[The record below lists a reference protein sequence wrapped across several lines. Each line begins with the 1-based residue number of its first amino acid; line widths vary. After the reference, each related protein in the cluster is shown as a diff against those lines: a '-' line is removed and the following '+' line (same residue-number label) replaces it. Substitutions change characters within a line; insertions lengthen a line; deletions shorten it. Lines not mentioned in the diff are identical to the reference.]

1 MEELEL
7 TPFRIDVPDDT
18 LADLRDRLARTR
30 WPGEVDGAGWDYGTN
45 LAYLRELCDW
55 WRDGFDWRAQERALN
70 QLPQFRATVD
80 GLGIHLVHVRG
91 RGPSPFP
98 LLITHGWPSSFV
110 EFRKLVPL
118 LADPAGHGG
127 SQADAFDLVIPSL
140 PGFGFSDAPR
150 ARYAY
155 RRVPE
160 LWVRLM
166 RGLGYERF
174 GAHGGDLGGGVTA
187 RLGQRHPDA
196 VAGIHVTN
204 VYGSIGAGD
213 PPPTPAERAYLE
225 RQRQWDREEG
235 AYGEIQATRPQT
247 LAYGLHDS
255 PAGLAAWIVE
265 KFRAWSDCD
274 GDLERVISKDELLT
288 NLTVYWATGTIASS
302 FLPYWD
308 TRNDPD
314 PRPWLPIGVP
324 CGIAIFPRDLDRPPR
339 EFAERSYNVRRWTE
353 MPRGGHFAAL
363 EQPELL
369 AADIRAF
376 FRDLR

>member
-1 MEELEL
+1 VGQLQPA
-7 TPFRIDVPDDT
+7 PFTIDVPDDT
-18 LADLRDRLARTR
+18 LADLKRRLAHTR
-30 WPGEVDGAGWDYGTN
+30 WPDEVSGAGWDYGTN
-45 LAYLRELCDW
+45 LAYLRELCAY
-55 WRDGFDWRAQERALN
+55 WREGFDWRAQERALN

-91 RGPSPFP
+91 RGPDPFP
-98 LLITHGWPSSFV
+98 LLITHGWPSSFI
-110 EFRKLVPL
+110 EFRKLIPL
-118 LADPAGHGG
+118 LADPAAHGG
-127 SQADAFDLVIPSL
+127 SQTDAFDLVIPSL
-140 PGFGFSDAPR
+140 PGFGFSDTPR
-150 ARYAY
+150 VRYAY

-160 LWVRLM
+160 LWVQLM

-174 GAHGGDLGGGVTA
+174 GAHGGDLGGGVAA
-187 RLGQRHPDA
+187 RLAQRHPDA

-204 VYGSIGAGD
+204 VYASIGAGD

-225 RQRQWDREEG
+225 QQRRWDREEG

-247 LAYGLHDS
+247 LAYGLNDS

-265 KFRAWSDCD
+265 KYRAWSDCD
-274 GDLERVISKDELLT
+274 GDLERVVGKDELLT
-288 NLTVYWATGTIASS
+288 NLTVYWATGTISSS
-302 FLPYWD
+302 FQPYWD

-324 CGIAIFPRDLDRPPR
+324 CGIAIFPEDLDTPPR
-339 EFAERSYNVRRWTE
+339 EFAERSYNVRRWTR

-363 EQPELL
+363 EQPQLL
-369 AADIRAF
+369 AADIQEF